1 MATQNLHNI
10 LKNLS
15 QSSAEAVQR
24 GSHLSD
30 LDSYMHV
37 ERPIEKRILEKMRS
51 IDDAGGGIVL
61 LVGSAGD
68 GKSHLI
74 SRLKDLFSWDADCYY
89 NDATASSSP
98 KRTAIDTL
106 IEALSDFRD
115 DNLSSTSKKLVL
127 AINLGKLNAF
137 IDEAEVKSNYS
148 AIVKACEPIFDDN
161 DTTPPIETNRIKV
174 ILFEDEQAFE
184 FYPDK
189 NVDYPISSSFLT
201 AILDKIVKET
211 EENPFYAAYQKD
223 LEEGVSRT
231 DPIILN
237 YELLRLKRTR
247 EAIVNYIIEAIVRFK
262 LIITPREYLDFVYS
276 IMVSPFLDSYKEK
289 DSFYEALMPS
299 LLFCGKENMIQDAVS
314 RLDPL
319 KHSSTEH
326 DRDISLLFTSY
337 SIPGIFMPN
346 NILEMLPTPL
356 VKRTNEFY
364 ANNGRDIERTTKFL
378 FRLKHLIDYH
388 SESDVYRE
396 YLKVLCGIFNKNT
409 AKMQEVY
416 SMVSRAIPR
425 HFGSYY
431 SKPNMIPLNLQGGRY
446 RMFSYLPL
454 KPDIIISSFSKEQP
468 NKFYLRFDLSWSFS
482 GDKVPLRMDFQ
493 LYSYL
498 WELNSG
504 KLALSYENEKD
515 LAFSRFARKLVEK
528 CNCSEEIT
536 IVRSDGTELKLS
548 ESSFGNSIELS

>member
-1 MATQNLHNI
+1 MTAQNLHSI
-10 LKNLS
+10 FKNLS

-24 GSHLSD
+24 GSHLSA

-37 ERPIEKRILEKMRS
+37 ERPIEKRLLEKMKS
-51 IDDAGGGIVL
+51 IDEAGGGIVL

-74 SRLKDLFSWDADCYY
+74 SRLRDLFSWDAGCYY

-98 KRTAIDTL
+98 KRTAIETL
-106 IEALSDFRD
+106 KEALSDFKD
-115 DNLSSTSKKLVL
+115 DNLSTTTKKLVL

-137 IDEAEVKSNYS
+137 IDEEEVKSEYS
-148 AIVKACEPIFDDN
+148 AIVKACEPIFDDD
-161 DTTPPIETNRIKV
+161 DTTPPIESNRIKV

-189 NVDYPISSSFLT
+189 DEKYPVSSSFLS
-201 AILDKIVKET
+201 AILEKIVNKSI
-211 EENPFYAAYQKD
+211 ENPFYAAYKKD
-223 LEEGVSRT
+223 LEEGASPT
-231 DPIILN
+231 APIILN
-237 YELLRLKRTR
+237 YELLSLKETR
-247 EAIVNYIIEAIVRFK
+247 NSIVNYIIEAIIRYK
-262 LIITPREYLDFVYS
+262 LIITPREFLDFVYS
-276 IMVSPFLDSYKEK
+276 IMVSPFLNSYKEK
-289 DSFYEALMPS
+289 ESFYEALLPS
-299 LLFCGKENMIQDAVS
+299 LLFCGKENMIQEAIS

-326 DRDISLLFTSY
+326 DRDLSLLFTSY
-337 SIPGIFMPN
+337 SIPGKFMSSD
-346 NILEMLPTPL
+346 ILSMIPAPL
-356 VKRTNEFY
+356 INRTNEFY

-378 FRLKHLIDYH
+378 FRLKHLLDYH

-396 YLKVLCGIFNKNT
+396 YLKVLCGIFNGNKS
-409 AKMQEVY
+409 KMQDVY
-416 SMVSRAIPR
+416 SLVSRAIPR

-431 SKPNMIPLNLQGGRY
+431 SKANMIPLNLQGGRY
-446 RMFSYLPL
+446 RMFSSLSL
-454 KPDIIISSFSKEQP
+454 KPEIINSTFSKEQP

-498 WELNSG
+498 WELNAG

-515 LAFSRFARKLVEK
+515 LAFSRFVRKLVEK
-528 CNCSEEIT
+528 CDCSEEIT
-536 IVRSDGTELKLS
+536 IVRSDGKELKLS